1 VSGLGVGV
9 GLDRFPVPVPVPV
22 PVERTITSYGHRRG
36 AVDAALTASVVNA
49 GSGVDAE

>member
-1 VSGLGVGV
+1 MSGLGVGV
-9 GLDRFPVPVPVPV
+9 GLDRFPVPVPV